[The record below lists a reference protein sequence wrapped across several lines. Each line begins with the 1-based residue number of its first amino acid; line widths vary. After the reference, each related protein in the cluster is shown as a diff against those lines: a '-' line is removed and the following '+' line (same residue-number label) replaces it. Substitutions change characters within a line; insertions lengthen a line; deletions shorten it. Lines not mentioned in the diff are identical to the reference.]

1 MPESWLFPTVL
12 LCLYGFFSNCRPLE
26 PFLTA
31 FLLGPDKNLTETQV
45 INEIYPFWTY
55 SYLVLL
61 IPAFLATDY
70 LRYKPLLILQ
80 AGSFIVTYA
89 MIVKVQSVTAMQLLE
104 FFFGLATATDIAYY
118 SYIYSVVDQAHYQK
132 VTGFCRSITL
142 LGSSIGSLLGQVL
155 VSAAQVPLQY
165 LGIITLSFACIAF
178 LTPWFLP
185 MPAKSLF
192 FHHKDLHKQENGSS
206 ASPTESE
213 GDSLECKVP
222 LNSEDHG
229 GRDEKRRS
237 GLAEVLRLLW
247 VDFLQSYSSSTLL
260 SWSLWWALSTCGY
273 FQVVNYVQPLWE
285 KILPS
290 KEFQIYN
297 GYVETISTLLGKSNI
312 RMVTF

>member
-1 MPESWLFPTVL
+1 M
-12 LCLYGFFSNCRPLE
+12 
-26 PFLTA
+26 
-31 FLLGPDKNLTETQV
+31 ETPNTRIISLSLSLQV

-229 GRDEKRRS
+229 VS
-237 GLAEVLRLLW
+237 ALAAIPLV
-247 VDFLQSYSSSTLL
+247 FPGFSYILDLSSTPTHHHFIPVISHNAEGQVLDL
-260 SWSLWWALSTCGY
+260 KCFRYHISWSEL
-273 FQVVNYVQPLWE
+273 E
-285 KILPS
+285 
-290 KEFQIYN
+290 
-297 GYVETISTLLGKSNI
+297 
-312 RMVTF
+312 